1 MEEDVER
8 TIERINERIK
18 ELEDTKRVLMQT
30 FGIKRRATVASSI
43 PSMPTTPKTTR
54 KEEVKELL
62 RAKGPMSKADILKER
77 PDIPE
82 GTVSYVLND
91 GETFQN
97 VDGKWS
103 LKEGETRDDVSKE
116 SKSQEAPF

>member
-1 MEEDVER
+1 
-8 TIERINERIK
+8 
-18 ELEDTKRVLMQT
+18 
-30 FGIKRRATVASSI
+30 
-43 PSMPTTPKTTR
+43 MPTTPKTTR
-54 KEEVKELL
+54 KEEVKELP
-62 RAKGPMSKADILKER
+62 RAKGPMSKSIKEGR
-77 PDIPE
+77 TT
-82 GTVSYVLND
+82 GRTVSYVLND